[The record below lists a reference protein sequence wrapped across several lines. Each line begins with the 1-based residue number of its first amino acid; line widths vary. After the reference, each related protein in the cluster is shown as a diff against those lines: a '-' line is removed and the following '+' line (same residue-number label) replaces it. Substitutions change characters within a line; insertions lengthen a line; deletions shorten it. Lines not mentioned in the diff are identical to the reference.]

1 MFEKPNLQTAIIS
14 ANSSNQFATELVA
27 KQRFARQYFYESQNE
42 KANKRKILLI
52 SGLLAI
58 TKE

>member
-1 MFEKPNLQTAIIS
+1 MFENPHLQTGIIS
-14 ANSSNQFATELVA
+14 ANSVNQFAAELVA

-42 KANKRKILLI
+42 KAHKRKILLI